1 MKSSYKQLLSD
12 TVVFGVGNAL
22 MKLVQFCLM
31 PIYTAYMTTEQ
42 YGVGELINNLNEL
55 LYPLACL
62 AIYDAVFRFAL
73 DDDGQ
78 KKSVLSSGLALTVI
92 SLPIVLVAASISFFV
107 FHFSYVPPG
116 CFSHDYKCST
126 NEMELQDEFF
136 SRPIPYFPP

>member
-62 AIYDAVFRFAL
+62 AIYDAVFR
-73 DDDGQ
+73 
-78 KKSVLSSGLALTVI
+78 
-92 SLPIVLVAASISFFV
+92 LPWTMMDERRV
-107 FHFSYVPPG
+107 
-116 CFSHDYKCST
+116 CFP
-126 NEMELQDEFF
+126 
-136 SRPIPYFPP
+136 RAWP